1 MVLMGSGTIVSQLT
15 RARLIDEYQLVVN
28 PIVLGDGKTLFE
40 GTEEK
45 MGLKLVKTRA
55 FGNGNV
61 LLCYEPVK

>member
-1 MVLMGSGTIVSQLT
+1 MTT
-15 RARLIDEYQLVVN
+15 RTKPLVELRLDVN

-40 GTEEK
+40 GAEEK